1 MLIRATCIKVRAPT
15 SSQCLYLI
23 LLFGLHLVST
33 GKHSFLKYS
42 LSVFS
47 AYLSSGRSPS
57 YPRPRREEL
66 STLFFS

>member
-42 LSVFS
+42 LSCFLLIFPLEKIS
-47 AYLSSGRSPS
+47 S